1 MRNLI
6 IGAGVAFLAAGA
18 AWAHHDG
25 DTFQVGDLVVSHAWT
40 YETAEAGH
48 ASKVYLTI
56 QNNGDTADRLLRASV
71 DFAPTVVMQA
81 QAIDAEG
88 TLAVQDLTA
97 IRIEPGQVLTLQPG
111 AIWLELEGVQQAF
124 YDGAFFHMDLTFET
138 AGAVEID
145 VGVNKADDHEG
156 EPAS

>member
-6 IGAGVAFLAAGA
+6 IGASVAVMAAGA
-18 AWAHHDG
+18 ALAHHAG
-25 DTFQVGDLVVSHAWT
+25 DTFAVGEIVVSHAWT

-56 QNNGDTADRLLRASV
+56 QNNGSDADRLLRASV
-71 DFAPTVVMQA
+71 DFAPEVVMQA
-81 QAIDAEG
+81 QAVDGEG
-88 TLAVQDLTA
+88 TLAVQDLSA
-97 IRIEPGQVLTLQPG
+97 IRVEPGQVLTLQPG

-124 YDGAFFHMDLTFET
+124 VHGEFFHMDLVFET

-145 VGVNKADDHEG
+145 VVVEEADEHLG
-156 EPAS
+156 EPSS